1 MGLES
6 PSKMYVCIVLY
17 YMSTI
22 YGNGIE
28 NKLCKKADQKVVKK
42 AYWKLH
48 MFWNIKTCPNVIN
61 ALLYI
66 ISNP

>member
-48 MFWNIKTCPNVIN
+48 MF
-61 ALLYI
+61 
-66 ISNP
+66 